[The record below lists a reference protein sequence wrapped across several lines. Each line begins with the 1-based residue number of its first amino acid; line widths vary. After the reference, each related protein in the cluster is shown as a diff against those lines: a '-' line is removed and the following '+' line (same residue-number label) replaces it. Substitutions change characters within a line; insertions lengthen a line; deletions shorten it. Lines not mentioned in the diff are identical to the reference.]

1 VSLPFIKPEDANHW
15 MSIQGVVIEIID
27 EDDHVHGATVTASL
41 NDTSQAYL
49 GEGTYPMR
57 DPAAIGYHR
66 SRTTDSAPA
75 EGAFTATVAQNYF
88 TLSLTPMVISE
99 VLKIGNRQAAL
110 NYGLNRVR
118 FLAPARVGSRVRAT
132 VSAKSAEQKG
142 IGLLLT
148 FGISLE
154 NEGEREPACVADV
167 IALFP

>member
-1 VSLPFIKPEDANHW
+1 MTTYVDTPADLVGLVGQRLGTTDWNDVSQREVDLFADA
-15 MSIQGVVIEIID
+15 ID
-27 EDDHVHGATVTASL
+27 
-41 NDTSQAYL
+41 
-49 GEGTYPMR
+49 
-57 DPAAIGYHR
+57 YHR

-148 FGISLE
+148 FGISFE